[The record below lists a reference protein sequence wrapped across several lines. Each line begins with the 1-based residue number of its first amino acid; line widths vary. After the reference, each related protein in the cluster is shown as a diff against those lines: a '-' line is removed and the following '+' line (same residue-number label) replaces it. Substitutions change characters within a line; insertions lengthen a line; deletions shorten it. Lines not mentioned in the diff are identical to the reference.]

1 MESTFYRY
9 INNTVKKSQ
18 YDVTIPGFLGGKSG
32 FTDEARYNLASFAR
46 YPGGTYVLLT
56 AKAGNSYYRPSHVL
70 DAEKIYRHYFQ
81 NFHKKLFVGKE
92 QVVAELPIKYN
103 YFRSKVALVTKEDI
117 FRIVNR
123 SASQQ
128 LRLEI
133 PEKLEAPISSS
144 KAIGKLSVVENNE
157 VIHQVA
163 IYPSTSVSKHHT
175 LFLFAKIFSWIKHNW
190 MILLCIVIVIKLL
203 TFRRKKIKIKKRL

>member
-1 MESTFYRY
+1 M
-9 INNTVKKSQ
+9 
-18 YDVTIPGFLGGKSG
+18 
-32 FTDEARYNLASFAR
+32 
-46 YPGGTYVLLT
+46 LLT

-117 FRIVNR
+117 SSVVNR
-123 SASQQ
+123 SAIQQ
-128 LRLEI
+128 VHLEI
-133 PEKLEAPISSS
+133 PEKLEAPVSSS
-144 KAIGKLSVVENNE
+144 KAIGKLNIVENNK

-163 IYPSTSVSKHHT
+163 IYPATSVSKHHT
-175 LFLFAKIFSWIKHNW
+175 LYLFTKVFSWVKHNW
-190 MILLCIVIVIKLL
+190 MIILSIVVVVKLL
-203 TFRRKKIKIKKRL
+203 SFRKKKRKKKISKKIYNRQ